1 MKSRLLELVNRL
13 ADGNPALFADEC
25 GIPRSAM
32 EDYGDGTMP
41 SAEHLIGIR
50 KAFHVNINWLLT
62 GEGDANEVSGISLDN
77 LPAPTCRL
85 VDILDSPEEMPDR
98 WRHLKNEFI
107 CVPLV
112 NIEIAAG
119 QPIMEEEYIEGWAVI
134 HVAHIKGKKDLVAVR
149 VKGKSM
155 EPTLSDRSIVCI
167 DRTQKT
173 ITNGAIYAVSLHDG
187 SVVKRVFKNRKTLQ
201 LVSDNPDPKYR
212 QAIILNLNEM
222 EGRNPVVGKVIWSWT
237 VFEGKK

>member
-1 MKSRLLELVNRL
+1 MKSRLSDLCDRYTRG
-13 ADGNPALFADEC
+13 DHALFADEC

-32 EDYGDGTMP
+32 ESYGKGTMP

-50 KAFHVNINWLLT
+50 KTFNVNINWLLT
-62 GEGDANEVSGISLDN
+62 GEGDVNKVAGISLDN
-77 LPAPTCRL
+77 LPIPTCRL
-85 VDILDSPEEMPDR
+85 VDIVSGPEEMPDR
-98 WRHLKNEFI
+98 WKHLKNEFI

-119 QPIMEEEYIEGWAVI
+119 QPIMEEEYIEGWAVV

-155 EPTLSDRSIVCI
+155 EPTLNDKSIVCI
-167 DRTQKT
+167 DRTEKT
-173 ITNGAIYAVSLHDG
+173 IINGTIYAVSLPDG
-187 SVVKRVFKNRKTLQ
+187 SVVKRVFKNGKTLQ
-201 LVSDNPDPKYR
+201 LISDNPDPQYR

-222 EGRNPVVGKVIWSWT
+222 EGYNPVVGKVIWSWT
-237 VFEGKK
+237 VFEGGK